1 MDSIRRVYIFLGI
14 LLIVIAFYVL
24 RLINLQL
31 ALGNSFLEQ
40 SQNKVLRNTI
50 IQAPRGEICDRLGR
64 PLVTNRKGYTIY
76 IEKDLIDENKLNDI
90 LLNLT
95 KVFTKTSDKYIDT
108 FPVSASPYNYVAS
121 QNQDNTAKQFTQFLT
136 ANKFASNI
144 DAPTLMNK
152 LIEKYELGKYL
163 PEDIRKIAGVRY
175 ELDCKLKS
183 SGDSYTFAEDVKIET
198 VTRIRENAADFPGIS
213 VEVTPIREYVED
225 DIAANILGR
234 VGSIFAEEYPALKVK
249 GYKMNDTVGKDGIEK
264 TCEEYL
270 KGKDGLRQVE
280 KNTDGQVTAIIDSIN
295 PEPGNNVI
303 LTIDKD
309 LQRAAEQSL
318 KVRIEEIKQADADG
332 SKGGYDARGGSAV
345 AIDVNTGE
353 ILALA
358 TYPSYKLSEYSSD
371 FARLVNDPLNPLLN
385 RPISGAY
392 TPGSIFKMITG
403 IAALDENAIST
414 STTFTC
420 TGKYTFFDSYQPSCY
435 HGNAHGTQD
444 VVGALRY
451 SCNAFFFDA
460 GRKLGIDKLN
470 EYTAKFGL
478 GVLTGI
484 ELTGEVK
491 GIIAGKLERE
501 ASGEKWNP
509 GDTIQ
514 ASIGQSDN
522 MFTPIQLASY
532 VQTIAANGTR
542 YKPHIVKSIKDYHFV
557 NTVKQ
562 NDAVVADTVPMSAPV
577 VDAIKYGMRR
587 VLLEASP
594 AAKFKGFGVE
604 VAGKTGTAQ
613 VPGGS
618 SDGTFLAFAP
628 YDKPQIAIAVQVEH
642 GGEGGYVSIIA
653 RDIMEKY
660 FASKEL
666 NDKIL
671 QENVLLQ

>member
-14 LLIVIAFYVL
+14 LLIVIIFYVL

-76 IEKDLIDENKLNDI
+76 IEKDLISEDKLNNV
-90 LLNLT
+90 LLNLS
-95 KVFTKTSDKYIDT
+95 KVFVKTSDKYIDT
-108 FPVSASPYNYVAS
+108 LPVSNSPYTFITS

-136 ANKFASNI
+136 ANKFSNNI
-144 DAPTLMNK
+144 DAPTFMNK
-152 LIEKYELGKYL
+152 LIEKYQLGKYSA
-163 PEDIRKIAGVRY
+163 EDIRKIAGIRY
-175 ELDCKLKS
+175 ELDCKLKN

-198 VTRIRENAADFPGIS
+198 VTRIRENTGEFPGVS

-234 VGSIFAEEYPALKVK
+234 VGSIFAEEYPALKEK

-264 TCEEYL
+264 TCEEFL

-280 KNTDGQVTAIIDSIN
+280 KDTDGQVTAIIDSIS

-309 LQRAAEQSL
+309 LQRVAEQSL
-318 KVRIEEIKQADADG
+318 KTRINEIIQADNG
-332 SKGGYDARGGSAV
+332 TRGGYDAKGGSAV
-345 AIDVNTGE
+345 AIDVNSGE

-358 TYPSYKLSEYSSD
+358 TYPTYKLSEYSSN
-371 FARLVNDPLNPLLN
+371 FAQLVNDPLNPLLN
-385 RPISGAY
+385 RPISGSYA
-392 TPGSIFKMITG
+392 PGSIFKMVTG
-403 IAALDENAIST
+403 IAALDENVITT
-414 STTFTC
+414 STTYNC

-435 HGNAHGTQD
+435 HGSSHGIQN
-444 VVGALRY
+444 VIGALRY

-460 GRKLGIDKLN
+460 GRQLGIEKLN
-470 EYTAKFGL
+470 AYTAKFGL

-484 ELTGEVK
+484 ELTGEIK
-491 GIIAGKLERE
+491 GIIAGKAERE
-501 ASGEKWNP
+501 ANGERWNP

-522 MFTPIQLASY
+522 MFTPVQLASY
-532 VQTIAANGTR
+532 IQTIAANGTR

-562 NDAVVADTVPMSAPV
+562 NDPVVVDTVPMSDTV
-577 VDAIKYGMRR
+577 IDAIKYGMRR
-587 VLLEASP
+587 VVLEGS
-594 AAKFKGFGVE
+594 AAARFKDFGIE

-618 SDGTFLAFAP
+618 SDGAFIAFAP
-628 YDKPQIAIAVQVEH
+628 YDKPKIAVAIQVEH

-653 RDIMEKY
+653 RDIFDKY

>member
-1 MDSIRRVYIFLGI
+1 MDSIRRVYIFLG
-14 LLIVIAFYVL
+14 LLIIAIAFYVL

-31 ALGNSFLEQ
+31 ALGNDFLEQ
-40 SQNKVLRNTI
+40 SQKKVLRNTI

-76 IEKDLIDENKLNDI
+76 IEKDLISEEKLNDV
-90 LLNLT
+90 LLNLS

-108 FPVSASPYNYVAS
+108 FPVSNAPYTFIS
-121 QNQDNTAKQFTQFLT
+121 TQNQDNTAKQFAQFLT
-136 ANKFASNI
+136 ANKLPNNI
-144 DAPTLMNK
+144 DAQALMNK
-152 LIEKYELGKYL
+152 LIEKYELEKYI
-163 PEDIRKIAGVRY
+163 PEDTRKIAGIRY

-183 SGDSYTFAEDVKIET
+183 SSDSYAFAPDVKIET
-198 VTRIRENAADFPGIS
+198 VTRIRENAAEFPGVS

-234 VGSIFAEEYPALKVK
+234 VGSIFAEEYPALKEK

-280 KNTDGQVTAIIDSIN
+280 KNTDGQVTAIIDSVN

-318 KVRIEEIKQADADG
+318 RTRIDEIIKADNG
-332 SKGGYDARGGSAV
+332 TRGGFDARGGSAV

-358 TYPSYKLSEYSSD
+358 TYPSYKLSEYSSN
-371 FARLVNDPLNPLLN
+371 FAQLVNDPLNPLLN

-392 TPGSIFKMITG
+392 TPGSIFKMVTG
-403 IAALDENAIST
+403 IAALDENVITTST
-414 STTFTC
+414 SFNC

-435 HGNAHGTQD
+435 HGTAHGAQN
-444 VVGALRY
+444 VIGALRY

-460 GRKLGIDKLN
+460 GRQVTIEKLN
-470 EYTAKFGL
+470 SYTAKFGL

-491 GIIAGKLERE
+491 GIIAGKAERE
-501 ASGEKWNP
+501 LKGERWNP

-514 ASIGQSDN
+514 AAIGQSDN
-522 MFTPIQLASY
+522 MFTPLQFASY
-532 VQTIAANGTR
+532 IQTVAANGTR

-557 NTVKQ
+557 NTIKQ
-562 NDAVVADTVPMSAPV
+562 NDPIVVDTVPMSPTV
-577 VDAIKYGMRR
+577 IDAIKYGMRR
-587 VLLEASP
+587 VILEGS
-594 AAKFKGFGVE
+594 AAARFNGFGVE

-618 SDGTFLAFAP
+618 SDGAFVAFAP

-653 RDIMEKY
+653 RDIFEKY